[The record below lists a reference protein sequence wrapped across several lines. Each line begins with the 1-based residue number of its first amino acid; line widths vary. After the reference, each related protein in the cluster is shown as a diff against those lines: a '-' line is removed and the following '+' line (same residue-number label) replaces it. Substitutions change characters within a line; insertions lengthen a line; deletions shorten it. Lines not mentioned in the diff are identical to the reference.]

1 MSYKLTFSLTNVTLG
16 DLADFIEA
24 AQELGAPD
32 SAVLQFEGDQVIVE
46 VGESTS
52 SSSARSASDTENA
65 YGTSTSGP
73 RFSANNFGS
82 NVEDTFRRLQSEP
95 AVQDFL
101 SALRELGDNLSSQC
115 CRRGWRRRRWCP
127 AASRAHPA
135 GQRTPPRPP
144 PSPPRGLRFWHM

>member
-46 VGESTS
+46 VGESSAS
-52 SSSARSASDTENA
+52 SSSARSTSDAENA
-65 YGTSTSGP
+65 YGTSTSGTQ
-73 RFSANNFGS
+73 FSAKNFGS
-82 NVEDTFRRLQSEP
+82 NVEDTFRRLQNEP

-101 SALRELGDNLSSQC
+101 SALRELGDNLSSQFDA
-115 CRRGWRRRRWCP
+115 RNHKNQGGRGTGNPP
-127 AASRAHPA
+127 A
-135 GQRTPPRPP
+135 TN
-144 PSPPRGLRFWHM
+144 

>member
-52 SSSARSASDTENA
+52 SSSARSASDAENT

-95 AVQDFL
+95 AVQDFPD
-101 SALRELGDNLSSQC
+101 ARQYRQG
-115 CRRGWRRRRWCP
+115 R
-127 AASRAHPA
+127 
-135 GQRTPPRPP
+135 
-144 PSPPRGLRFWHM
+144 

>member
-52 SSSARSASDTENA
+52 SSSARSARS
-65 YGTSTSGP
+65 
-73 RFSANNFGS
+73 R
-82 NVEDTFRRLQSEP
+82 
-95 AVQDFL
+95 FL
-101 SALRELGDNLSSQC
+101 SSSPVYGC
-115 CRRGWRRRRWCP
+115 
-127 AASRAHPA
+127 A
-135 GQRTPPRPP
+135 
-144 PSPPRGLRFWHM
+144 M

>member
-82 NVEDTFRRLQSEP
+82 NAEDTFRRLQSEP

-101 SALRELGDNLSSQC
+101 SGNWETTLAVNLTLEIT
-115 CRRGWRRRRWCP
+115 RTKEVEVP
-127 AASRAHPA
+127 AIRLPQTSE
-135 GQRTPPRPP
+135 
-144 PSPPRGLRFWHM
+144 

>member
-52 SSSARSASDTENA
+52 SSSARSASDAENA

-73 RFSANNFGS
+73 RFSANNF
-82 NVEDTFRRLQSEP
+82 EDTFRRLQSEP

-101 SALRELGDNLSSQC
+101 SALRELGDNLSSQFDA
-115 CRRGWRRRRWCP
+115 RNHKNQGGRGAGNPP
-127 AASRAHPA
+127 A
-135 GQRTPPRPP
+135 TN
-144 PSPPRGLRFWHM
+144 

>member
-52 SSSARSASDTENA
+52 SSSARSASDAENT

-82 NVEDTFRRLQSEP
+82 NVEEYVSPTPERACRPGFS
-95 AVQDFL
+95 
-101 SALRELGDNLSSQC
+101 LGAP
-115 CRRGWRRRRWCP
+115 GTG
-127 AASRAHPA
+127 
-135 GQRTPPRPP
+135 GQP
-144 PSPPRGLRFWHM
+144 

>member
-46 VGESTS
+46 VGESSAS
-52 SSSARSASDTENA
+52 SSSARSTSDAENT

-101 SALRELGDNLSSQC
+101 SALRELGDNLSSQFDA
-115 CRRGWRRRRWCP
+115 RNHKNQGGRGTGNPP
-127 AASRAHPA
+127 AAN
-135 GQRTPPRPP
+135 
-144 PSPPRGLRFWHM
+144 

>member
-46 VGESTS
+46 VGESSAS
-52 SSSARSASDTENA
+52 SSSARSTSDAENA

-101 SALRELGDNLSSQC
+101 SALRELGDNLSSQFDA
-115 CRRGWRRRRWCP
+115 RNHKNQGGRGAGNPP
-127 AASRAHPA
+127 A
-135 GQRTPPRPP
+135 TN
-144 PSPPRGLRFWHM
+144 

>member
-52 SSSARSASDTENA
+52 SSSARSASDAENA

-101 SALRELGDNLSSQC
+101 SALRELGDNLSSQFDA
-115 CRRGWRRRRWCP
+115 RNHKYQGGRGAGNPP
-127 AASRAHPA
+127 A
-135 GQRTPPRPP
+135 TN
-144 PSPPRGLRFWHM
+144 

>member
-52 SSSARSASDTENA
+52 SSSARSASDAENA

-95 AVQDFL
+95 AVQDF
-101 SALRELGDNLSSQC
+101 S
-115 CRRGWRRRRWCP
+115 RRSGNWETTLAVEFDARNHKNQGGRGAGNPP
-127 AASRAHPA
+127 A
-135 GQRTPPRPP
+135 TN
-144 PSPPRGLRFWHM
+144 

>member
-1 MSYKLTFSLTNVTLG
+1 MSYKLTFSLNNVTLG

-24 AQELGAPD
+24 AQELGVPD

-52 SSSARSASDTENA
+52 SSSASSSSARSASDTENA
-65 YGTSTSGP
+65 YGTNTSGP

-101 SALRELGDNLSSQC
+101 SALRELGDNLSSQFDA
-115 CRRGWRRRRWCP
+115 RNHKNQGGRGTGNPP
-127 AASRAHPA
+127 A
-135 GQRTPPRPP
+135 TN
-144 PSPPRGLRFWHM
+144 